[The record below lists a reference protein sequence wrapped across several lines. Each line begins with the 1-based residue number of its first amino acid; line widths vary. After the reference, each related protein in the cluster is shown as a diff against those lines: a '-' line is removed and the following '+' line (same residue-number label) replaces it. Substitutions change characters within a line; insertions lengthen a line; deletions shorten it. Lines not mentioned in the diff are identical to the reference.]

1 MESKKLTWEHIE
13 NDFNYVRIDELSNN
27 KISIAT
33 RETMFGRSFV
43 VQLIKFNKSG
53 SADLEKDVDL
63 LNECSIES
71 NALKYATKKRKEYLK
86 LLRHMEGDE

>member
-1 MESKKLTWEHIE
+1 MERKKLTWEHQK
-13 NDFNYVRIDELSNN
+13 NDFNYVRIDELSNG

-43 VQLIKFNKSG
+43 VQLIKFKNG
-53 SADLEKDVDL
+53 SADLNDDVDL